1 MDWKLCFLLKNDWQ
15 KTSGSNKT
23 SARGPDTAAISET
36 GSNKDKR
43 QGPSPIVPES
53 TLRSELELE
62 IYPTI
67 CLLKFS
73 RTWSI
78 RSFWCAY
85 IIPIGLIL
93 YNLTSAKY
101 WLGPTKGAAGAAWP
115 LPTWS
120 DAQFA
125 RSTSLPPHTYWPPI
139 PVSCPICKAHT
150 IHDLKMK
157 FFLKCE
163 QGNKLVS
170 PFHRE
175 TERKSRPTAMLVKV
189 SQSTSSHKSFARST
203 SHPPGL
209 S

>member
-15 KTSGSNKT
+15 KTSESNKT

-36 GSNKDKR
+36 GSNKNKR

-62 IYPTI
+62 SYPTI

-85 IIPIGLIL
+85 IIPIGLIS

-125 RSTSLPPHTYWPPI
+125 RSKLPPRPHTPKPAPLTTY
-139 PVSCPICKAHT
+139 SCILCN
-150 IHDLKMK
+150 LRY
-157 FFLKCE
+157 L
-163 QGNKLVS
+163 
-170 PFHRE
+170 
-175 TERKSRPTAMLVKV
+175 
-189 SQSTSSHKSFARST
+189 QSTFFSYF
-203 SHPPGL
+203 
-209 S
+209 